1 MPGITKILKLV
12 HVRDAVLEHT
22 LGWEQRRVVHARL
35 PRRIHQLVRL
45 ASLVVPHKIYPNTI
59 IMSGYCQSGTL
70 DGDCVLI
77 KSLYDNIN
85 NNLEAQNAQ
94 LEAQSK
100 KISSVYS
107 TDYQKSNY
115 QNTNVMQYKFINSIL
130 FWFYYILVL
139 VIAFK
144 VVPSNMSRAI
154 KALIIGAFVVYPFVI
169 NNIMI
174 LLYGVLKYMY
184 ALVSGTVYIPPE
196 Y

>member
-1 MPGITKILKLV
+1 
-12 HVRDAVLEHT
+12 
-22 LGWEQRRVVHARL
+22 
-35 PRRIHQLVRL
+35 
-45 ASLVVPHKIYPNTI
+45 
-59 IMSGYCQSGTL
+59 MSGYCQSGTL